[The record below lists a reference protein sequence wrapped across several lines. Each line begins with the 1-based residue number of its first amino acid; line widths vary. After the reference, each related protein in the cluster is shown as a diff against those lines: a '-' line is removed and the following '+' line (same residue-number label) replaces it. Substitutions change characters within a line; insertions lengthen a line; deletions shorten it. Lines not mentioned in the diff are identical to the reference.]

1 MRVIRELWK
10 NFLFREAWSRTLLT
24 TLVSLICRTYPD
36 VTAWQQSLIDLL
48 TTGILDLIFR
58 VNLILLQ
65 M

>member
-1 MRVIRELWK
+1 MCELWK
-10 NFLFREAWSRTLLT
+10 NFLFRETWSRTLLT

-36 VTAWQQSLIDLL
+36 ITAWQQSLIDLL